1 MIIECKDICKFYGKV
16 QVLRD
21 LNFSAD
27 KGNIVSIVGA
37 SGAGKTTLLQIL
49 GTILKPDG
57 GSVLINGT
65 DVFALSSNE
74 LAEFRNRKIGFVF
87 QAFNLLPH
95 LNLLEQ
101 VMVPMYYAGITGNK
115 AKNKAMEALDRV
127 GLSSKWH
134 RHATQISGGEM
145 QRVAIARAIV
155 MDPGLL
161 LADEPTGNLDTATSD
176 QVMDIFQEL
185 NKSGSTVVLVT
196 HEMDVAYRAK
206 RIVHLK
212 DGLIEYE
219 ESKA

>member
-1 MIIECKDICKFYGKV
+1 
-16 QVLRD
+16 
-21 LNFSAD
+21 
-27 KGNIVSIVGA
+27 
-37 SGAGKTTLLQIL
+37 
-49 GTILKPDG
+49 
-57 GSVLINGT
+57 
-65 DVFALSSNE
+65 
-74 LAEFRNRKIGFVF
+74 
-87 QAFNLLPH
+87 
-95 LNLLEQ
+95 LEQ

>member
-1 MIIECKDICKFYGKV
+1 
-16 QVLRD
+16 
-21 LNFSAD
+21 
-27 KGNIVSIVGA
+27 
-37 SGAGKTTLLQIL
+37 
-49 GTILKPDG
+49 
-57 GSVLINGT
+57 
-65 DVFALSSNE
+65 
-74 LAEFRNRKIGFVF
+74 
-87 QAFNLLPH
+87 
-95 LNLLEQ
+95 
-101 VMVPMYYAGITGNK
+101 MYYAGITGNK

-196 HEMDVAYRAK
+196 HEIDVASRAK